1 MEHNQVNGMYL
12 TLEQC
17 AYMTP
22 FSQGSLFA
30 FKKE

>member
-1 MEHNQVNGMYL
+1 MNTNQVDGMYL

-22 FSQGSLFA
+22 ITQGGLFG
-30 FKKE
+30 FE

>member
-1 MEHNQVNGMYL
+1 MHTNQVDGMYL

-22 FSQGSLFA
+22 IVQGGLFG
-30 FKKE
+30 FE

>member
-1 MEHNQVNGMYL
+1 MNTNQVDGMYL

-22 FSQGSLFA
+22 IVQGGLFG
-30 FKKE
+30 FK